1 MNDLPQT
8 ILIAVAIGALYALI
22 ALGYTMVYGILKL
35 INFAHGDVVVL
46 GAWFS
51 YLLSSLLLRAM
62 GIDATAV
69 PPWWVGPIVLVG
81 AMTLSGIVGYLIERL
96 AYRPLRS
103 APRLNV
109 LITAIGVSLLLQNVG
124 QLQFRLPGGIKFP
137 FGAQPEAMPALVG
150 DGALFSFTP
159 WTGAN
164 PVTLPYTDAVII
176 ATAGL
181 LLVGLEIL
189 IYRTKFG
196 LAMRAVSF
204 NTVNAGLMGIPVD
217 RVISFTFV
225 LGSCLA
231 AAAGFLYGV
240 KYHQIQ
246 QPAHT
251 TWVLLGL
258 KAFVAAVVGGI
269 GNVRGAVI
277 GGFLIA
283 FMEQL
288 GARYVSSAMTDVYV
302 FALLILV
309 LLIRPSGL
317 LGSTAREKV

>member
-1 MNDLPQT
+1 MLMRAT
-8 ILIAVAIGALYALI
+8 GVGA
-22 ALGYTMVYGILKL
+22 
-35 INFAHGDVVVL
+35 
-46 GAWFS
+46 S
-51 YLLSSLLLRAM
+51 
-62 GIDATAV
+62 AV
-69 PPWWVGPIVLVG
+69 PAWWIGPIVLVG
-81 AMTLSGIVGYLIERL
+81 AMLLAGGVGFLIERL

-124 QLQFRLPGGIKFP
+124 QLQFKLPGDIKFP
-137 FGAQPEAMPALVG
+137 FGAQPEAMPALVR
-150 DGALFSFTP
+150 DGNLFSFIP

-164 PVTLPYTDAVII
+164 PVTLAYTDAVII
-176 ATAGL
+176 ITAGL

-196 LAMRAVSF
+196 LAMRAVSY

-217 RVISFTFV
+217 RVISITFV

-258 KAFVAAVVGGI
+258 RAFVAAVVGGI
-269 GNVRGAVI
+269 GNIRGAVI

-283 FMEQL
+283 FIEQL
-288 GARYVSSAMTDVYV
+288 GARYVFVGDVRRLCLCDSHHRVADPAERSARLDG
-302 FALLILV
+302 AG
-309 LLIRPSGL
+309 R
-317 LGSTAREKV
+317 RC